1 MSTSERRTQWL
12 DHAQA
17 AARPDGDTPNA
28 ALLAEL
34 DKASGGR
41 TRWTA
46 AEAAVN
52 IDLRKNVS
60 TWNAPCGY
68 KSRELS
74 STARRA
80 PMMHINKR

>member
-1 MSTSERRTQWL
+1 L
-12 DHAQA
+12 PCPVAVCAAQ
-17 AARPDGDTPNA
+17 
-28 ALLAEL
+28 
-34 DKASGGR
+34 K
-41 TRWTA
+41 TA

>member
-1 MSTSERRTQWL
+1 MRG
-12 DHAQA
+12 A
-17 AARPDGDTPNA
+17 
-28 ALLAEL
+28 
-34 DKASGGR
+34 KK
-41 TRWTA
+41 TA